1 MEDSELKSIVNAQIR
16 SAMGY
21 MGGELSTQRAMAMD
35 YYLGEPFGNEM
46 EGRSAVISRD
56 VAEVIEWIMP
66 SLIRI
71 FTSGDKAV
79 EFEPQ
84 NEKDEPAAD
93 QETEYCNYIFYRK
106 NEGFLILYS
115 WFKDALLQKNGIVK
129 AFCEKKEEITKESY
143 QGLTDDEFAYLISD
157 EELEPLEHTERMQ
170 EFEIAPG
177 AKIQY
182 RVHDVKFRRTR
193 HSHDIVVANVPPE
206 EFLLSA
212 RTNSPNPKKAQFACH
227 RSRKTMSDLIEM
239 GYDKKI
245 LETIPS
251 EDKGPLEQEYL
262 ARRNLTDERNLDQL
276 SQIDKSLR
284 EIWTY
289 ESYLNVDY
297 DDDDI
302 AEYRKVTLAGN
313 ELLDNE
319 EFDSSPFCSLTP
331 IILPHKFFGM
341 SMADLVN
348 DLQLI
353 KSTIW
358 RQVLDN
364 LYLNNNSMMGV
375 DFQNVNLDDLLSRRP
390 GGYIRTKGPP
400 ANSLM
405 PVVTPPLPAET
416 FPMIEYIDNV
426 KETRTGVG
434 KQFQGLNADILKDA
448 NIPAIQGLLTAA
460 EQRVEMIARIF
471 AETGVKQLFM
481 KIHELVR
488 KYPNKPEVVKLTG
501 GWVEV
506 DPRDWKER
514 TNMSVSVGLGSASKN
529 QQLLAISSILADQK
543 QVVES
548 GGMGMIV
555 NPENIY
561 NALKK
566 KAHINGFKNADEFF
580 QDPSKA
586 KPQQPKPDPQMAAV
600 QAQLQIEREKRQ
612 NEQAKMGMEHQANL
626 MDLQFKLQ
634 DSQRKNEIDQL
645 KNQVAILKIQSD
657 SKTNSE
663 KHMVEIRTN
672 DIDAQLEAISIALAE
687 KENQRAVALDKY
699 KADLQAMMDAHL
711 ANVQHAS
718 SMQQTELA
726 NRHKEST
733 QLNANAVQS
742 AKQEMRDHMSKG
754 FEKIHQKIDSMK
766 AKEEPEVNVEVDA
779 SGKLVSVNGKKINRK
794 NK

>member
-1 MEDSELKSIVNAQIR
+1 ML
-16 SAMGY
+16 
-21 MGGELSTQRAMAMD
+21 
-35 YYLGEPFGNEM
+35 
-46 EGRSAVISRD
+46 
-56 VAEVIEWIMP
+56 
-66 SLIRI
+66 
-71 FTSGDKAV
+71 TS
-79 EFEPQ
+79 
-84 NEKDEPAAD
+84 
-93 QETEYCNYIFYRK
+93 
-106 NEGFLILYS
+106 
-115 WFKDALLQKNGIVK
+115 
-129 AFCEKKEEITKESY
+129 
-143 QGLTDDEFAYLISD
+143 
-157 EELEPLEHTERMQ
+157 
-170 EFEIAPG
+170 
-177 AKIQY
+177 
-182 RVHDVKFRRTR
+182 
-193 HSHDIVVANVPPE
+193 
-206 EFLLSA
+206 
-212 RTNSPNPKKAQFACH
+212 
-227 RSRKTMSDLIEM
+227 
-239 GYDKKI
+239 
-245 LETIPS
+245 
-251 EDKGPLEQEYL
+251 
-262 ARRNLTDERNLDQL
+262 
-276 SQIDKSLR
+276 
-284 EIWTY
+284 
-289 ESYLNVDY
+289 
-297 DDDDI
+297 
-302 AEYRKVTLAGN
+302 
-313 ELLDNE
+313 
-319 EFDSSPFCSLTP
+319 
-331 IILPHKFFGM
+331 
-341 SMADLVN
+341 
-348 DLQLI
+348 
-353 KSTIW
+353 
-358 RQVLDN
+358 
-364 LYLNNNSMMGV
+364 
-375 DFQNVNLDDLLSRRP
+375 
-390 GGYIRTKGPP
+390 
-400 ANSLM
+400 
-405 PVVTPPLPAET
+405 
-416 FPMIEYIDNV
+416 
-426 KETRTGVG
+426 
-434 KQFQGLNADILKDA
+434 LKDA

-794 NK
+794 KK

>member
-1 MEDSELKSIVNAQIR
+1 MSLAHKAAINELRERVEKQGKELEELAARIEKIEQRSKPHRTQAQGLEIMEDSELKSIVNAQIR

-434 KQFQGLNADILKDA
+434 KQFQGLNADIS
-448 NIPAIQGLLTAA
+448 
-460 EQRVEMIARIF
+460 ERREHSSYSRF
-471 AETGVKQLFM
+471 ADC
-481 KIHELVR
+481 R
-488 KYPNKPEVVKLTG
+488 
-501 GWVEV
+501 
-506 DPRDWKER
+506 
-514 TNMSVSVGLGSASKN
+514 
-529 QQLLAISSILADQK
+529 
-543 QVVES
+543 
-548 GGMGMIV
+548 
-555 NPENIY
+555 
-561 NALKK
+561 
-566 KAHINGFKNADEFF
+566 
-580 QDPSKA
+580 
-586 KPQQPKPDPQMAAV
+586 
-600 QAQLQIEREKRQ
+600 
-612 NEQAKMGMEHQANL
+612 
-626 MDLQFKLQ
+626 
-634 DSQRKNEIDQL
+634 
-645 KNQVAILKIQSD
+645 
-657 SKTNSE
+657 
-663 KHMVEIRTN
+663 
-672 DIDAQLEAISIALAE
+672 
-687 KENQRAVALDKY
+687 
-699 KADLQAMMDAHL
+699 
-711 ANVQHAS
+711 
-718 SMQQTELA
+718 
-726 NRHKEST
+726 
-733 QLNANAVQS
+733 
-742 AKQEMRDHMSKG
+742 
-754 FEKIHQKIDSMK
+754 
-766 AKEEPEVNVEVDA
+766 
-779 SGKLVSVNGKKINRK
+779 
-794 NK
+794 